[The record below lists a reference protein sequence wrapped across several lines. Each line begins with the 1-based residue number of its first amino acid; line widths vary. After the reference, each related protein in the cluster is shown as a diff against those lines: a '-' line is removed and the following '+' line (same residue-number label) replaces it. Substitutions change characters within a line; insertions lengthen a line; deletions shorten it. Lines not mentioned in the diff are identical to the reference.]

1 MKYSE
6 MESIEPN
13 LRFKTIDGAIV
24 ETTGSTEFV
33 DAVDV
38 YVHQVEIVEGV
49 GKGNKYLHNLNSA
62 DLLST

>member
-13 LRFKTIDGAIV
+13 LRFKTIDGAMV
-24 ETTGSTEFV
+24 ETTGHTEFV

-49 GKGNKYLHNLNSA
+49 GKGNKYLHNLDSA
-62 DLLST
+62 ELL